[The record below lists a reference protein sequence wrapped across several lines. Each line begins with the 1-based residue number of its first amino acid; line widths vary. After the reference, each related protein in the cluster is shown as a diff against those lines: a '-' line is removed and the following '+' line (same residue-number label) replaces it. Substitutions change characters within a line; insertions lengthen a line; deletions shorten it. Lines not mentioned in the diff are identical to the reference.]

1 MITHTYR
8 RKNIEVWDVD
18 WSVTHRNT
26 TIFFYIYSLKSLQN
40 DKAVL
45 FLFYCIHPSSRCFL
59 YFYIIHSV
67 SKKTSH
73 SSSERKDWWVVRYR
87 LKKKKK
93 HESERGT
100 GTKNCFFFLL
110 VVGMCWS
117 ALRASLEGH
126 CREPTSLICLI
137 CCTANITYR
146 IDSVFKVKKIYI
158 LITVLFSH
166 MLLKKSHLSG
176 RSTKTFTV
184 GEQRKIIFLHDDWT
198 LLYLYR

>member
-87 LKKKKK
+87 LKKKKTRK
-93 HESERGT
+93 WKRDWN
-100 GTKNCFFFLL
+100 KNCFFFLL